1 MIVWQDVLTWDGS
14 VAGLFGE
21 ESDSSDEEEEP
32 EQEDEDD
39 DEEELQHEGEDEDE
53 EQQQDFAEEPAVK
66 RQRVRRDAMSKM
78 WSLMVQSQVLT

>member
-39 DEEELQHEGEDEDE
+39 EEEELQHEGEDE

>member
-1 MIVWQDVLTWDGS
+1 M
-14 VAGLFGE
+14 AGLFGE

-39 DEEELQHEGEDEDE
+39 EEEELQHEGEDE

>member
-14 VAGLFGE
+14 VAGLFGSS
-21 ESDSSDEEEEP
+21 SDSSDEDEEQE
-32 EQEDEDD
+32 EDEDD
-39 DEEELQHEGEDEDE
+39 DEEELQHEDEDEDE
-53 EQQQDFAEEPAVK
+53 EQQEDVAEAPAVK